1 MRQIETP
8 NGYLAI
14 EVIGGIDVYC
24 DDCYVCELAGKTFED
39 FSKDEIIDTNELD
52 DAIEEELDTQEVM
65 DRITDPYNF
74 I

>member
-8 NGYLAI
+8 NGYTAI

-24 DDCYVCELAGKTFED
+24 DDCYVCELSGVSFD
-39 FSKDEIIDTNELD
+39 NFVDENALD
-52 DAIEEELDTQEVM
+52 DAIDDEVDTLAVM
-65 DRITDPYNF
+65 DKISDPYLS